1 MLSEELRESL
11 KRLMEPFLKEAQVVL
26 VDLNVHRYHGNF
38 NIEIL
43 ADKLRDCCE
52 MVSFRHSE
60 RSEESFPEEILR
72 RFAPQNDA
80 DRHFATAPLSGGI
93 TLQECGRL
101 NRAMRDAIEAQN
113 LIAENYTL
121 EVSSPGLDRPL
132 KTTGDFLRVM
142 GREVHIFL
150 LEPIGN
156 KFEYTGIVSKI
167 ENENLTIDTSQEE
180 VFIPIQNINKAL
192 RKDIGYGE

>member
-80 DRHFATAPLSGGI
+80 DRHFATDPWRKVPPKRRRSGLAKDREHFS
-93 TLQECGRL
+93 TPWHRQ
-101 NRAMRDAIEAQN
+101 A
-113 LIAENYTL
+113 
-121 EVSSPGLDRPL
+121 VS
-132 KTTGDFLRVM
+132 
-142 GREVHIFL
+142 
-150 LEPIGN
+150 
-156 KFEYTGIVSKI
+156 
-167 ENENLTIDTSQEE
+167 
-180 VFIPIQNINKAL
+180 
-192 RKDIGYGE
+192 